1 MVADRCYLV
10 TPSVRFK
17 EAFREM
23 AAEFGRAGEDRHEDL
38 PKDFGEYVERLRAQS
53 RGIGLKPGH
62 VAQSTY
68 WLVSPDGRVLG
79 TSRLRHRLTPQL
91 EHSGGHIG
99 YDVRPSERSKGY
111 GTRLLALTLR
121 KAREMGM
128 KRVLLTCDDDNVGSA
143 RIIEKNGGKLENKV
157 LSPRTGKLHRRY
169 WVELA
174 DAGDADEPAR
184 LF

>member
-1 MVADRCYLV
+1 MTQDKCSLVA
-10 TPSVRFK
+10 PSARFE

-23 AAEFGRAGEDRHEDL
+23 AAEFRHAGQDRHEDL
-38 PKDFGEYVERLRAQS
+38 PKDFGEYVRRLRAQS

-99 YDVRPSERSKGY
+99 YDVRPSERRKGY
-111 GTRLLALTLR
+111 GTRLLALTLQR
-121 KAREMGM
+121 ARELGM
-128 KRVLLTCDDDNVGSA
+128 ERVLLTCDDDNLASA
-143 RIIEKNGGKLENKV
+143 RIIEKNEGQLENKV
-157 LSPRTGKLHRRY
+157 LSPRSGKLHRRY
-169 WVELA
+169 WVEVA
-174 DAGDADEPAR
+174 TAEEDD
-184 LF
+184 